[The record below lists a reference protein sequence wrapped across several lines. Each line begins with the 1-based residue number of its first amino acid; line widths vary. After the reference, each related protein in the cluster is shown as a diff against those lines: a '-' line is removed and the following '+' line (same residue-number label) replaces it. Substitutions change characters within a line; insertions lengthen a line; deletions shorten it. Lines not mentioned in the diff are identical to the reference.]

1 MRSDYIDVKP
11 EKIESRTSSRTS
23 SSYRSTDRLDSKSN
37 SKIDKDS
44 RSRST
49 KSSSSS
55 SSTIRKRKSSDRRS
69 RDRSRSSSKRH
80 RTSKSDISNDKTSKS
95 EKKVKKNNGTTLPEL
110 PNIIKVVKNSQ
121 KLVEQSS
128 NSSPVAEIQA
138 EEELHTDNESD
149 AEMSNQI
156 TNNVSH
162 QKESE
167 TVPKPPEIT
176 TLKNDLIKVQKVTFG
191 TLAAKA
197 ESSGFLPE
205 YKPPPPP
212 AIPDPPP
219 QNRRNSEI
227 PTDEDHTDNP
237 TDNPTSGIDE
247 DEDDD
252 IILTDDSLSELS
264 DSELDKDPT
273 HRMALEYYDKFSKGQ
288 LDWCEKFPELGP
300 ECRNCHR
307 RENCNFPCDHPPKY
321 QCKLCGQWNHQTF
334 QCRDRAELEYK
345 KNYNIPCVYCSK
357 RNHLGRNCPDHW
369 RQFHRTTGSTYI
381 PYDNTPADR
390 TKASCYNCAA
400 KGHWGHECTAPRPT
414 PLLGPIL
421 EPFTTGRVSDSQSDL
436 LKDDKI
442 RREKRNKKRFL
453 ITIG

>member
-1 MRSDYIDVKP
+1 MVL
-11 EKIESRTSSRTS
+11 ESAI
-23 SSYRSTDRLDSKSN
+23 SYKNFRLFYF
-37 SKIDKDS
+37 
-44 RSRST
+44 
-49 KSSSSS
+49 
-55 SSTIRKRKSSDRRS
+55 
-69 RDRSRSSSKRH
+69 
-80 RTSKSDISNDKTSKS
+80 
-95 EKKVKKNNGTTLPEL
+95 
-110 PNIIKVVKNSQ
+110 Q
-121 KLVEQSS
+121 
-128 NSSPVAEIQA
+128 

-149 AEMSNQI
+149 AET
-156 TNNVSH
+156 TNNVSDQNDSSRKNPDH
-162 QKESE
+162 RKNPPVLE
-167 TVPKPPEIT
+167 PPET
-176 TLKNDLIKVQKVTFG
+176 TTSKNDIIKVQKVTFG

-212 AIPDPPP
+212 TIPDITAQNQPP

-227 PTDEDHTDNP
+227 PTDEDHP

-247 DEDDD
+247 EEDEDEDDM
-252 IILTDDSLSELS
+252 ILTDDSLSELS

-357 RNHLGRNCPDHW
+357 RVSFNNFKGIILGFDLQTVGFSIMVPLP
-369 RQFHRTTGSTYI
+369 GL
-381 PYDNTPADR
+381 
-390 TKASCYNCAA
+390 ASNLSMY
-400 KGHWGHECTAPRPT
+400 E
-414 PLLGPIL
+414 
-421 EPFTTGRVSDSQSDL
+421 
-436 LKDDKI
+436 
-442 RREKRNKKRFL
+442 
-453 ITIG
+453 

>member
-23 SSYRSTDRLDSKSN
+23 SSSQYRSTDRLDSKSN

-149 AEMSNQI
+149 AETM
-156 TNNVSH
+156 TNNISN

-167 TVPKPPEIT
+167 TVPKPPELT

-247 DEDDD
+247 DEEDDD

>member
-23 SSYRSTDRLDSKSN
+23 SQYSRDRLDSKSEKN
-37 SKIDKDS
+37 DS

-49 KSSSSS
+49 KSSS

-95 EKKVKKNNGTTLPEL
+95 EKKLKKNNGTTLPEL

-121 KLVEQSS
+121 EHSL

-149 AEMSNQI
+149 AETM
-156 TNNVSH
+156 TNNV

-436 LKDDKI
+436 MKDDKI

>member
-149 AEMSNQI
+149 AETM
-156 TNNVSH
+156 TNNV
-162 QKESE
+162 QKKSE

-400 KGHWGHECTAPRPT
+400 KGHWGHECTAPRLT

-442 RREKRNKKRFL
+442 RREKRNKKRNNQDESV
-453 ITIG
+453 

>member
-1 MRSDYIDVKP
+1 MVLIYFFK
-11 EKIESRTSSRTS
+11 
-23 SSYRSTDRLDSKSN
+23 
-37 SKIDKDS
+37 
-44 RSRST
+44 
-49 KSSSSS
+49 
-55 SSTIRKRKSSDRRS
+55 
-69 RDRSRSSSKRH
+69 
-80 RTSKSDISNDKTSKS
+80 
-95 EKKVKKNNGTTLPEL
+95 
-110 PNIIKVVKNSQ
+110 
-121 KLVEQSS
+121 
-128 NSSPVAEIQA
+128 

-149 AEMSNQI
+149 AETI

-162 QKESE
+162 QNDKSD
-167 TVPKPPEIT
+167 VRKPPKSEIT

-212 AIPDPPP
+212 AIPENPPP
-219 QNRRNSEI
+219 QNHHNRRNSEI

-247 DEDDD
+247 DDEEEEPED

-442 RREKRNKKRFL
+442 RREKRNKKRNNQDESV
-453 ITIG
+453 

>member
-149 AEMSNQI
+149 AETM
-156 TNNVSH
+156 TNNV

>member
-121 KLVEQSS
+121 EHSL

-149 AEMSNQI
+149 AETM
-156 TNNVSH
+156 TNNV

-436 LKDDKI
+436 MKDDKI

>member
-1 MRSDYIDVKP
+1 MVFIF
-11 EKIESRTSSRTS
+11 
-23 SSYRSTDRLDSKSN
+23 
-37 SKIDKDS
+37 
-44 RSRST
+44 
-49 KSSSSS
+49 
-55 SSTIRKRKSSDRRS
+55 
-69 RDRSRSSSKRH
+69 
-80 RTSKSDISNDKTSKS
+80 
-95 EKKVKKNNGTTLPEL
+95 
-110 PNIIKVVKNSQ
+110 Q
-121 KLVEQSS
+121 
-128 NSSPVAEIQA
+128 

-149 AEMSNQI
+149 AETM
-156 TNNVSH
+156 TNNV

-357 RNHLGRNCPDHW
+357 RVSLYFIIRGTVPKN
-369 RQFHRTTGSTYI
+369 
-381 PYDNTPADR
+381 
-390 TKASCYNCAA
+390 ASN
-400 KGHWGHECTAPRPT
+400 
-414 PLLGPIL
+414 LNLI
-421 EPFTTGRVSDSQSDL
+421 VSV
-436 LKDDKI
+436 
-442 RREKRNKKRFL
+442 
-453 ITIG
+453 